1 HGPGGGMALSFGLT
15 MLIGFGYWFVLAF
28 SVSLGHSGALPPLV
42 AAWFPNLILLFV
54 GLFFSTTEE

>member
-1 HGPGGGMALSFGLT
+1 MALSFGLT

-42 AAWFPNLILLFV
+42 AAWLPNLILLFV
-54 GLFFSTTEE
+54 GLFFSTAEE